1 MKARFGTF
9 CSILLVSVFLVCTFS
24 FAVTQLSTQG
34 TVTKVADTVI
44 FLDQSAEA
52 PFYLGATSVLR
63 GISMA
68 NLSQLVGK
76 SVSITYHVMG
86 QKNVIDSLDVAE

>member
-1 MKARFGTF
+1 MKGRIGTF
-9 CSILLVSVFLVCTFS
+9 CCILVVSVFLLCTVS
-24 FAVTQLSTQG
+24 FAVTQNSARG
-34 TVTKVADTVI
+34 TVTKVVNTAI

-52 PFYLGATSVLR
+52 PFYLGAASVLK

-68 NLSQLVGK
+68 NLPQLVGR